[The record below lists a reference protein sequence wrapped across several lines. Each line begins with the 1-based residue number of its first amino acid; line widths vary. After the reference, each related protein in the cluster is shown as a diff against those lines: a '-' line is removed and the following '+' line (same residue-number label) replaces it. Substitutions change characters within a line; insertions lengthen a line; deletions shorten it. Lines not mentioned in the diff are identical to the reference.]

1 MADVLRRERAY
12 FADNAARMDDPH
24 FVAAQLPIGSG
35 AVESL
40 CKTLIEARVK
50 GAGMRWTRAGL
61 QAVVTLRAV
70 RASGDGA
77 AFWATHPLRAR
88 LRLWPPARPR
98 RRMEAVAP
106 VPESPDADLPSPT
119 LSASAPPEPS
129 LPASPATPASA
140 SPARRPAASH
150 VWRHAPIGRVRCA

>member
-1 MADVLRRERAY
+1 VLRRERAY

-106 VPESPDADLPSPT
+106 VPESPDADLRPPA
-119 LSASAPPEPS
+119 LSAPVPPEPPPV
-129 LPASPATPASA
+129 PASPATPASA
-140 SPARRPAASH
+140 GPAHRPAATH
-150 VWRHAPIGRVRCA
+150 VWRRAPIGRARCA

>member
-1 MADVLRRERAY
+1 MLRRERAY

-35 AVESL
+35 AMESL

-77 AFWATHPLRAR
+77 AFWAH
-88 LRLWPPARPR
+88 PPAAGAPA
-98 RRMEAVAP
+98 AVAP
-106 VPESPDADLPSPT
+106 RAPT
-119 LSASAPPEPS
+119 PPHGG
-129 LPASPATPASA
+129 
-140 SPARRPAASH
+140 RRPRA
-150 VWRHAPIGRVRCA
+150 